1 MSRLERKHQK
11 VFAGS
16 ATNNGVFGSLQAET
30 KQYSNDVETLQSL
43 PAYDDGW
50 NAATISSEKLPPL
63 EEFQSLGY
71 IDSYQLAYLFQEG
84 CPEYNSSAT
93 YYKGSIV
100 KVIGDNGNYTIYGC
114 KVDDTTGIDP
124 TNTANWFKVYDTVSG
139 VQSVSNMEQELSQNT
154 TTYPSSKAVYDAFS
168 TISPDLYE
176 KVANKAQD
184 LSSPNETT
192 YPSTQ
197 AVANETSRIISIMY
211 SIGSIYIGTQETCP
225 LIQLIPGSSWE
236 LIGTSLISD
245 FDITD
250 VNVYG
255 STYNLAVATGVDEAT
270 TLYSANFRGDNI
282 AGTGAGNKQ
291 GIGKE
296 TSKGGTYGVVNLAQI
311 NYRNWSKKQSGL
323 TGDVEYT
330 REALSVNIWKR
341 TE

>member
-114 KVDDTTGIDP
+114 KVDDTIGIDP

-139 VQSVSNMEQELSQNT
+139 VQSVSNMEQELSQST

-197 AVANETSRIISIMY
+197 AVANETNRLISIMNMKPNYVDY
-211 SIGSIYIGTQETCP
+211 SSVTKISTSPFTAPSGGILTYTGVFNPGDNTKEIKVNNSMN
-225 LIQLIPGSSWE
+225 LDGSSA
-236 LIGTSLISD
+236 LAGYASGNLPGKIVPLKAGDKVT
-245 FDITD
+245 FNG
-250 VNVYG
+250 NV
-255 STYNLAVATGVDEAT
+255 
-270 TLYSANFRGDNI
+270 I
-282 AGTGAGNKQ
+282 
-291 GIGKE
+291 
-296 TSKGGTYGVVNLAQI
+296 VVKFFP
-311 NYRNWSKKQSGL
+311 Y
-323 TGDVEYT
+323 
-330 REALSVNIWKR
+330 LS
-341 TE
+341 E

>member
-114 KVDDTTGIDP
+114 KVDDTTGVDP

-139 VQSVSNMEQELSQNT
+139 VQSVSNMEQELSQST

-197 AVANETSRIISIMY
+197 AVANETNNIVVEINTKPNYVDWGAGITVAVDASPFTAPDNGLFTYGGRVRTSGSPHNLSID
-211 SIGSIYIGTQETCP
+211 GSDNVD
-225 LIQLIPGSSWE
+225 GSSCVAE
-236 LIGTSLISD
+236 YMSGFVPGKLVPVQKGQV
-245 FDITD
+245 ITFEWMD
-250 VNVYG
+250 
-255 STYNLAVATGVDEAT
+255 
-270 TLYSANFRGDNI
+270 
-282 AGTGAGNKQ
+282 GNKFFPY
-291 GIGKE
+291 E
-296 TSKGGTYGVVNLAQI
+296 I
-311 NYRNWSKKQSGL
+311 N
-323 TGDVEYT
+323 
-330 REALSVNIWKR
+330 
-341 TE
+341 

>member
-139 VQSVSNMEQELSQNT
+139 VQSVSNMEQALSQST

-197 AVANETSRIISIMY
+197 AVANETNNIVVEINTKPNYVDWGAGITVGDAASPFTAPDNGLFTYGGAVSTDGY
-211 SIGSIYIGTQETCP
+211 AHNVFVNGS
-225 LIQLIPGSSWE
+225 
-236 LIGTSLISD
+236 
-245 FDITD
+245 
-250 VNVYG
+250 
-255 STYNLAVATGVDEAT
+255 
-270 TLYSANFRGDNI
+270 DNI
-282 AGTGAGNKQ
+282 DGSGCVAEYMGGFVPGKLVSVQKGQVIEFIHMRGNKFFPY
-291 GIGKE
+291 E
-296 TSKGGTYGVVNLAQI
+296 TN
-311 NYRNWSKKQSGL
+311 
-323 TGDVEYT
+323 
-330 REALSVNIWKR
+330 
-341 TE
+341 